1 MVKFHG
7 GIMKTK
13 RVARIVVLLSLV
25 CSFPVLCVAAEIP
38 ADAVRLHD
46 RISGRIQPSVHSW
59 IRQEAN
65 KFRGQSVVDEK
76 RLRADIAAR
85 FEGQNPSSMSG
96 VDIEAV
102 AFIVMMQ
109 ATKDA
114 DSDLKALMEQT
125 KAQNESRRKAR
136 VSATSV
142 KNMQSPAGQ
151 RQPATKMG
159 GPTAPVVT
167 RTAPDNTGRNPD
179 SMDEMDEPARM
190 RLQAL
195 MDKRS
200 KTIDTLT
207 RIMKKVSDTQGGLIQ
222 NLK

>member
-1 MVKFHG
+1 
-7 GIMKTK
+7 MKK
-13 RVARIVVLLSLV
+13 KLVAGMVVLLTVV
-25 CSFPVLCVAAEIP
+25 CSLPDRCGAAEIP
-38 ADAVRLHD
+38 ADAARLHD
-46 RISGRIQPSVHSW
+46 RLSGRIQPSVRAW

-85 FEGQNPSSMSG
+85 FKGQNLGMGG
-96 VDIEAV
+96 VGDIETV
-102 AFIVMMQ
+102 AFLVMMM
-109 ATKDA
+109 AARDA
-114 DSDLKALMEQT
+114 QEDLKALMEQT

-159 GPTAPVVT
+159 GPTAPVMT

-195 MDKRS
+195 MDRKS
-200 KTIDTLT
+200 KTIEVLT
-207 RIMKKVSDTQGGLIQ
+207 RIMKKVSDTQGGLVQ